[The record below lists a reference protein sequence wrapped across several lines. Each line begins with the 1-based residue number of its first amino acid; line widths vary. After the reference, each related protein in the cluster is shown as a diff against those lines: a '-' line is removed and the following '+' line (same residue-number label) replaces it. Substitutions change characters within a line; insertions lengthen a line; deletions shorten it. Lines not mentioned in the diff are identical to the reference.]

1 MAKIRF
7 YKYVTPPSTG
17 GKGITVMIGGKAV
30 TQPTDGA
37 VKNIKAINSLGA
49 TTNSIGVVMEEMTTS
64 MKGFMGTHMKNQEAM
79 LNLREDHIEDEKKRL
94 KDKQRAKK
102 RAEGLEQD
110 KKAENLQEGKADKKS
125 TFGEKSK
132 KVAAGAFGFF
142 KGLASLFTNL
152 FRTLILYEVLEWFSN
167 PENIKKIK
175 KMLEAIKA
183 IGTWLKETYGFL
195 INMGLDGIVAF
206 MENPFS
212 FEGVFGIIK
221 FITALGLIFAPA
233 AVAKLGL
240 GLLFKLMGSLGS
252 KGLANAVFGFMS
264 KMGMAVFNV
273 MKGVVSFLVGS
284 GMGWALMGIAGI
296 GALGIALGS
305 KANAPGVEEGKTELD
320 ETLEN
325 GGMVGA
331 PMSTDMFSDE
341 GLDEKADG
349 GKVKKKAAGGGWISG
364 PMSGYPVSLD
374 GGASTSFIGHG
385 TEWVGRRSAGGD
397 AFVIPFNTPAT
408 AGGRNGLTSLRMQQ
422 AKAGGYTLPTFA
434 NGGKLSNTKNPR
446 RDGSQEE
453 NRLAQQ
459 DGMGMSRGG
468 RILRALAEGGKIFLH
483 WTAGGGNFKQSGK
496 YHSIVQGDGSIYR
509 AHPYDQRSGVAHTH
523 LRNSQGIGMAVAA
536 MAGSGGNYVWPSGK
550 QISSLSGEIAD
561 IAKKRG
567 WKESD
572 INVKNIMTH
581 AEAAS
586 GKDGQLPG
594 NDNYGPTAWG
604 GDGARW
610 DLWHLTKDG
619 EKGSG
624 GHIIRNQVRKMLGM
638 PEIPV
643 PPDAGSPSPAKAAAS
658 KGSTKNNA
666 TNTNNQSGSS
676 EGATNAGQTFD
687 STSSYLSAEK
697 MAAFFTGSA
706 GLIGDYAA
714 DAKEMATGGNLNLG
728 ISGPFCPWCKSGKKY
743 SSGGVYAPVLDLI
756 AREESRGKWD
766 AMAPGTTLPGATD
779 MTIAQVAAKATGA
792 VGKWQNLPKYLVARA
807 KAVGLDPM
815 TDKYN
820 AENQTKIAVHLIE
833 KGQAGVTPA
842 MMKDNPQE
850 AMIRLAKVWAAV
862 PVPKDMQGHTRA
874 VKKGESYYA
883 GVGSN
888 AAHIKVDEMMK
899 ALGGGG
905 YPKFD
910 PNKKYATGDIVNKDG
925 KLRIFDGMGWGD
937 YEGDGPTAQ
946 GTATDTQV
954 SANTGGVSVDPVTGE
969 ETPHGEEK
977 KKNPM
982 EALMGKM
989 DILKK
994 YVQDAQEMGSGTPSG
1009 GLAAGID
1016 ESDLRPRS
1024 GDQLAA
1030 KQKAEDE
1037 AKAEAGENVS
1047 LTSTQLPAAG
1057 GNSSPPQQAAAEV
1070 DMPASG
1076 PYEIPANA
1084 YARPRFGL
1092 TAEIF
1097 AEPVSIA

>member
-1 MAKIRF
+1 M
-7 YKYVTPPSTG
+7 
-17 GKGITVMIGGKAV
+17 
-30 TQPTDGA
+30 
-37 VKNIKAINSLGA
+37 
-49 TTNSIGVVMEEMTTS
+49 
-64 MKGFMGTHMKNQEAM
+64 
-79 LNLREDHIEDEKKRL
+79 
-94 KDKQRAKK
+94 
-102 RAEGLEQD
+102 
-110 KKAENLQEGKADKKS
+110 
-125 TFGEKSK
+125 
-132 KVAAGAFGFF
+132 
-142 KGLASLFTNL
+142 
-152 FRTLILYEVLEWFSN
+152 
-167 PENIKKIK
+167 
-175 KMLEAIKA
+175 
-183 IGTWLKETYGFL
+183 
-195 INMGLDGIVAF
+195 
-206 MENPFS
+206 
-212 FEGVFGIIK
+212 
-221 FITALGLIFAPA
+221 
-233 AVAKLGL
+233 
-240 GLLFKLMGSLGS
+240 
-252 KGLANAVFGFMS
+252 
-264 KMGMAVFNV
+264 
-273 MKGVVSFLVGS
+273 
-284 GMGWALMGIAGI
+284 
-296 GALGIALGS
+296 
-305 KANAPGVEEGKTELD
+305 
-320 ETLEN
+320 
-325 GGMVGA
+325 
-331 PMSTDMFSDE
+331 
-341 GLDEKADG
+341 
-349 GKVKKKAAGGGWISG
+349 
-364 PMSGYPVSLD
+364 
-374 GGASTSFIGHG
+374 
-385 TEWVGRRSAGGD
+385 
-397 AFVIPFNTPAT
+397 
-408 AGGRNGLTSLRMQQ
+408 
-422 AKAGGYTLPTFA
+422 
-434 NGGKLSNTKNPR
+434 
-446 RDGSQEE
+446 
-453 NRLAQQ
+453 
-459 DGMGMSRGG
+459 
-468 RILRALAEGGKIFLH
+468 
-483 WTAGGGNFKQSGK
+483 
-496 YHSIVQGDGSIYR
+496 
-509 AHPYDQRSGVAHTH
+509 
-523 LRNSQGIGMAVAA
+523 
-536 MAGSGGNYVWPSGK
+536 
-550 QISSLSGEIAD
+550 
-561 IAKKRG
+561 
-567 WKESD
+567 
-572 INVKNIMTH
+572 
-581 AEAAS
+581 
-586 GKDGQLPG
+586 
-594 NDNYGPTAWG
+594 
-604 GDGARW
+604 
-610 DLWHLTKDG
+610 WHLTKDG

-643 PPDAGSPSPAKAAAS
+643 PPDAGSPNPAKAAAS

-676 EGATNAGQTFD
+676 EGSTTNTFD

-697 MAAFFTGSA
+697 MAAFFTGNA

-714 DAKEMATGGNLNLG
+714 DAKAMATGGNLNLG

-743 SSGGVYAPVLDLI
+743 ASGGVYAPVLDLI

-792 VGKWQNLPKYLVARA
+792 VGKWQNLPRFLVARA

-888 AAHIKVDEMMK
+888 AAHIGVDEMMK

-1037 AKAEAGENVS
+1037 AKAAAGENVS

-1070 DMPASG
+1070 DMPAVG

>member
-1 MAKIRF
+1 
-7 YKYVTPPSTG
+7 
-17 GKGITVMIGGKAV
+17 
-30 TQPTDGA
+30 
-37 VKNIKAINSLGA
+37 
-49 TTNSIGVVMEEMTTS
+49 
-64 MKGFMGTHMKNQEAM
+64 
-79 LNLREDHIEDEKKRL
+79 
-94 KDKQRAKK
+94 
-102 RAEGLEQD
+102 
-110 KKAENLQEGKADKKS
+110 
-125 TFGEKSK
+125 
-132 KVAAGAFGFF
+132 
-142 KGLASLFTNL
+142 
-152 FRTLILYEVLEWFSN
+152 
-167 PENIKKIK
+167 
-175 KMLEAIKA
+175 
-183 IGTWLKETYGFL
+183 
-195 INMGLDGIVAF
+195 
-206 MENPFS
+206 
-212 FEGVFGIIK
+212 
-221 FITALGLIFAPA
+221 
-233 AVAKLGL
+233 
-240 GLLFKLMGSLGS
+240 
-252 KGLANAVFGFMS
+252 
-264 KMGMAVFNV
+264 
-273 MKGVVSFLVGS
+273 
-284 GMGWALMGIAGI
+284 
-296 GALGIALGS
+296 
-305 KANAPGVEEGKTELD
+305 
-320 ETLEN
+320 
-325 GGMVGA
+325 
-331 PMSTDMFSDE
+331 
-341 GLDEKADG
+341 
-349 GKVKKKAAGGGWISG
+349 
-364 PMSGYPVSLD
+364 
-374 GGASTSFIGHG
+374 
-385 TEWVGRRSAGGD
+385 
-397 AFVIPFNTPAT
+397 
-408 AGGRNGLTSLRMQQ
+408 
-422 AKAGGYTLPTFA
+422 
-434 NGGKLSNTKNPR
+434 
-446 RDGSQEE
+446 
-453 NRLAQQ
+453 
-459 DGMGMSRGG
+459 
-468 RILRALAEGGKIFLH
+468 
-483 WTAGGGNFKQSGK
+483 
-496 YHSIVQGDGSIYR
+496 
-509 AHPYDQRSGVAHTH
+509 
-523 LRNSQGIGMAVAA
+523 
-536 MAGSGGNYVWPSGK
+536 MAGSGGNYVWPTGK
-550 QISSLSGEIAD
+550 QISAMSGEIAD

-586 GKDGQLPG
+586 GKDGKLPG

-643 PPDAGSPSPAKAAAS
+643 PPDAGSPNPAKAAAS

-676 EGATNAGQTFD
+676 EGSTTNTFD

-697 MAAFFTGSA
+697 MAAFFTGNA

-714 DAKEMATGGNLNLG
+714 DAKAMATGGNLNLG

-743 SSGGVYAPVLDLI
+743 ASGGVYAPVLDLI

-792 VGKWQNLPKYLVARA
+792 VGKWQNLPRFLVARA

-888 AAHIKVDEMMK
+888 AAHIGVDEMMK

-1037 AKAEAGENVS
+1037 AKAAAGENVS

-1070 DMPASG
+1070 DMPAVG

>member
-17 GKGITVMIGGKAV
+17 GKGITVIIDGKKV

-49 TTNSIGVVMEEMTTS
+49 TTNSIGVVMEDMTTS
-64 MKGFMGTHMKNQEAM
+64 MKGFMSTYMRTQEQI
-79 LNLREDHIEDEKKRL
+79 LNLREDHIDDEKKRL
-94 KDKQRAKK
+94 KDASRAKK

-110 KKAENLQEGKADKKS
+110 KKAEDLQEGKRDKKS
-125 TFGEKSK
+125 TFGKKSK

-152 FRTLILYEVLEWFSN
+152 FRTLVMYEILDWFSK
-167 PENIKKIK
+167 PENLEKIK

-183 IGTWLKETYGFL
+183 IGTWLKNTYGFL

-212 FEGVFGIIK
+212 FQGVFGILK

-252 KGLANAVFGFMS
+252 KGLANAVFGFMG
-264 KMGMAVFNV
+264 KLGMAVFNV
-273 MKGVVSFLVGS
+273 MKGVVSFLVGT
-284 GMGWALMGIAGI
+284 GWGWTLGTIAGI
-296 GALGIALGS
+296 GALGIALGN
-305 KANAPGVEEGKTELD
+305 KANTPGVEKGKTELD
-320 ETLEN
+320 ETSEN

-331 PMSTDMFSDE
+331 PMSGDMFSDE

-349 GKVKKKAAGGGWISG
+349 GKVKKKAAGGGWITG

-408 AGGRNGLTSLRMQQ
+408 SGGRNGLTSLRMQQ
-422 AKAGGYTLPTFA
+422 AKAGGYTLPSFA
-434 NGGKLSNTKNPR
+434 KGGTLSNTKNPR

-453 NRLAQQ
+453 NRLA
-459 DGMGMSRGG
+459 GMES
-468 RILRALAEGGKIFLH
+468 LRKLAQGGKIFLH

-509 AHPYDQRSGVAHTH
+509 AHPYDQRSGVAHTY
-523 LRNSQGIGMAVAA
+523 LRNGEGIGMALAA
-536 MAGSGGNYVWPSGK
+536 MAGSAGNYVWPSGK
-550 QISSLSGEIAD
+550 QISAMSGEIAD

-586 GKDGQLPG
+586 GKDGKLPG

-638 PEIPV
+638 KQIPV
-643 PPDAGSPSPAKAAAS
+643 PPDAGSPNPAKAAAS

-676 EGATNAGQTFD
+676 EGSTTNTFD
-687 STSSYLSAEK
+687 PTSSYLSAEK

-743 SSGGVYAPVLDLI
+743 ASGGVYAPVLDLI

-766 AMAPGTTLPGATD
+766 AMAPGKTLPGATD

-792 VGKWQNLPKYLVARA
+792 VGKWQNLPRYLVARA

-815 TDKYN
+815 TAKYN

-850 AMIRLAKVWAAV
+850 AMIRLARVWAAV
-862 PVPKDMQGHTRA
+862 PVPKDMQGHRRA

-910 PNKKYATGDIVNKDG
+910 ANKKYATGDIVNKDG

-937 YEGDGPTAQ
+937 YEGSGPTAQ
-946 GTATDTQV
+946 GTANDTQV
-954 SANTGGVSVDPVTGE
+954 SANTGGVSVDPVTGG
-969 ETPHGEEK
+969 ETEHGEK

-994 YVQDAQEMGSGTPSG
+994 YVQDAQEMGSGTPSS

-1016 ESDLRPRS
+1016 ESNLRPRS

-1030 KQKAEDE
+1030 KQKAEDA

-1057 GNSSPPQQAAAEV
+1057 GNSSPPQQIAAEV

-1076 PYEIPANA
+1076 PYVIPANA